1 MASGAALAGSPD
13 KWLLGARV
21 RVTRPVH
28 SSDTCILMKNVAQTF
43 TTTNCTIYYCFF
55 FTCNWCIFVN
65 ILNCKLLGSLHVG
78 LYAFGW
84 RFKLSCGQ
92 RLTTLQS
99 HFRLP
104 VLIYISIAYHTV
116 CFEGQSESLNRDER
130 QLSVSRRT
138 TLARA
143 LFAAAKPE
151 LNIFFLSALPI
162 DKFSWLWCHST
173 LVLSFSLNSSC
184 FMSKSTSSFLA

>member
-1 MASGAALAGSPD
+1 MTLGCKGPRYQTSPFQ
-13 KWLLGARV
+13 WY
-21 RVTRPVH
+21 VH
-28 SSDTCILMKNVAQTF
+28 SDEKRRANVHDDKL
-43 TTTNCTIYYCFF
+43 YDLLLFF